1 LQKNIEKY
9 SARLIHSEDLMRNK
23 LQRKYTKI
31 IEELESEDN

>member
-1 LQKNIEKY
+1 
-9 SARLIHSEDLMRNK
+9 LIHSEDLMRNK